1 MDETFRIHNRRI
13 RSIDVVRGIAV
24 IAMIYN
30 HFGHALVN
38 PTYFPPLTLTILF
51 PAIWGQGLF
60 YGFIGVTT
68 AMVDHRIK
76 AKGVPQSAVWRRLL
90 PRAGMILFMGYLLSI
105 MMGGWRWVLDWSVLQ
120 LIAVSMIVSQL
131 AMKIPPRYRIAL
143 PVIIVAMTPFLQLL
157 LNYQVVST
165 AVTYQPPQNLLEHLA
180 AMITNGRL
188 PLFPW
193 LASPL
198 IGTIVGEA
206 IVAPSKQPLKL
217 TQASLVAGAA
227 QLACLPPLVFL
238 AGDALTQAPLTIGY
252 FLLVN
257 GLAFLITAAVV
268 TTVDLWRW
276 RWSPI
281 PQFCEVNGQMMLIT
295 YIMHFLYCPLLL
307 THTLGFVQNMEVV
320 GFFIAVVGYF
330 VLSMVFARFWLPFR
344 FKNSSRVDYYAT
356 FVLLAI
362 GVLWRIIFAYLG
374 IWSW

>member
-1 MDETFRIHNRRI
+1 MDETFRIHERRI
-13 RSIDVVRGIAV
+13 RSIDVIRGIAV
-24 IAMIYN
+24 IGMIYN
-30 HFGHALVN
+30 HFGHALVG
-38 PTYFPPLTLTILF
+38 TASLSPLALTILF

-60 YGFIGVTT
+60 YGFIGVLTV
-68 AMVDHRIK
+68 MVNHKMK

-90 PRAGMILFMGYLLSI
+90 PRAGMILLMGYLMSI
-105 MMGGWRWVLDWSVLQ
+105 MMGGLLWVLDWSVLQ

-131 AMKIPPRYRIAL
+131 AVMIPPRIRWVL
-143 PVIIVAMTPFLQLL
+143 PVFFIAMTPVLQIW
-157 LNYQVVST
+157 LNYSAIST
-165 AVTYQPPQNLLEHLA
+165 AVTYLPPQNLVEHLA
-180 AMITNGRL
+180 AMIATGRL

-198 IGTIVGEA
+198 IGTLVGEA
-206 IVAPSKQPLKL
+206 LVAPSRQPLKL
-217 TQASLVAGAA
+217 TQASLVGGAA
-227 QLACLPPLVFL
+227 QLLCLPPLVFL
-238 AGDALTQAPLTIGY
+238 AGDKLTQAPLTIGY

-257 GLAFLITAAVV
+257 GLAFLIVAAVV

-320 GFFIAVVGYF
+320 GFLLAVIGYF
-330 VLSMVFARFWLPFR
+330 AISMVFAWRWLPYR
-344 FKNSSRVDYYAT
+344 MRNSSRLDYYAT

-362 GVLWRIIFAYLG
+362 GVAWRFAFTWLG
-374 IWSW
+374 IWN